1 MHSSA
6 NPADP
11 PHAIRDD
18 VGDANAVN
26 DVNDVDDVDVNDV
39 NDASDADKVE
49 SVEDNNAARVAGES
63 LRIEVRG
70 LLDGKGKGG
79 IDESRAKQLRKR
91 WQQFQDE
98 HGDDASL
105 GKLFAQLRERVH
117 AQVDK
122 RESQHQKAV
131 DALAELK
138 KCVAPD
144 GDVARARE
152 LEKIVVNALN
162 QMPGLSLPRRSKIV
176 DALESL
182 QPKLRTISA
191 RQKRSDISARKK
203 LIDEIRALV
212 KPNKSDGK
220 SDNKSYG
227 KSDGKSD
234 NKSDNKSAN
243 KSDNKSGNK
252 SDIKPAQIVQ
262 RIKQARDTWREWDK
276 KGQSAGKKLF
286 DEFNQACNEAYKPCR
301 KHFADEKKHR
311 RANAVAREQVCAALE
326 KAHEQI
332 DWRAADWKAVQKTF
346 HNYLKQ
352 WRNCGATDAKTRK
365 TLQARFDAVAEK
377 FTEPMARERRR
388 NLKMREGLIEQVVAL
403 GQSDD
408 ARAAFAKVQALQKQW
423 KPSVTGARNVEQ
435 KLWKRFSAVCDE
447 VYALR
452 NKANKEFKK
461 GLNENLTAREALC
474 AEIEKSCGAS
484 ERPDLSAQLAQWQTK
499 WQALGE
505 PPKAAREK
513 VNDRYKKAVALA
525 KQTLA
530 ADQAAN
536 ATKLRA
542 TLLAQ
547 STLCAQ
553 LESAALENAKG
564 ADALVKKTLTQWAK
578 AKATLPPELAQAMHQ
593 RRELALRAVGVVVG
607 EVGVDDA
614 GKGDVVADGKS
625 AATGKGDVVVDGKS
639 DAAGKGDVVVDGK
652 SVATDKGDVVVD
664 GKSVA
669 TDKGDV
675 VADGK
680 SAVAGKG
687 DVAGDDKSDTTDKG
701 DVVDGGKGAA
711 AGKGDVAGDDKS
723 DTTDKSAAAGKGDVA
738 GDDKGDTADKGGVV
752 ADDKGDATDKDDI
765 AVADKSAASGKSKV
779 AVAKKVAR
787 GKGGVAANIEKV
799 TDDERAAAVAQL
811 RDSLAGNLARV
822 YEELLRL
829 EILCEVDSPAEFAPQ
844 RMALQV
850 ARLSAALGKAA
861 DSDKNAD
868 ELIGAIAIV
877 GAIEPAAQGGVAK
890 RLGRCVKALDK
901 AGGK

>member
-26 DVNDVDDVDVNDV
+26 DVNDVDVNDVDVNDV

-49 SVEDNNAARVAGES
+49 SVEDDNAARAAGES
-63 LRIEVRG
+63 LRVDVRG
-70 LLDGKGKGG
+70 LLDGKGG

-105 GKLFAQLRERVH
+105 DKLFAQLRERIH

-220 SDNKSYG
+220 SDSKSDNKSA
-227 KSDGKSD
+227 GKSD
-234 NKSDNKSAN
+234 NKSDK
-243 KSDNKSGNK
+243 KSGNK

-311 RANAVAREQVCAALE
+311 RANALAREQVCAALE

-346 HNYLKQ
+346 HSYLKQ

-408 ARAAFAKVQALQKQW
+408 ARAAFAKVQALQRQW

-474 AEIEKSCGAS
+474 AEIEKACGAS
-484 ERPDLSAQLAQWQTK
+484 ERPDLSAQLAQWQSK

-513 VNDRYKKAVALA
+513 IDDRYKKAVALA

-542 TLLAQ
+542 TLLTQ

-607 EVGVDDA
+607 EVGA
-614 GKGDVVADGKS
+614 
-625 AATGKGDVVVDGKS
+625 
-639 DAAGKGDVVVDGK
+639 
-652 SVATDKGDVVVD
+652 
-664 GKSVA
+664 
-669 TDKGDV
+669 
-675 VADGK
+675 
-680 SAVAGKG
+680 
-687 DVAGDDKSDTTDKG
+687 DDKSDTTDKG
-701 DVVDGGKGAA
+701 DVATDGKSAA
-711 AGKGDVAGDDKS
+711 ADKGDVAGDDKGDSADKGDVVVDGKS
-723 DTTDKSAAAGKGDVA
+723 DSTDKGDVATDGKSAAAGKGDVA

>member
-18 VGDANAVN
+18 VGDTNA
-26 DVNDVDDVDVNDV
+26 VNDV
-39 NDASDADKVE
+39 NDASDVDKVE
-49 SVEDNNAARVAGES
+49 SSEDNNAAHTAGES

-98 HGDDASL
+98 HGFDASL
-105 GKLFAQLRERVH
+105 DKLFAQLRERVH

-176 DALESL
+176 EALESL

-220 SDNKSYG
+220 SDS
-227 KSDGKSD
+227 
-234 NKSDNKSAN
+234 KSDNKSAGKSDN

-311 RANAVAREQVCAALE
+311 RANAVAREQVCVALE

-346 HNYLKQ
+346 HSYLKQ

-408 ARAAFAKVQALQKQW
+408 ARAAFAKVQALQRQW

-474 AEIEKSCGAS
+474 AEIEKACGAS

-513 VNDRYKKAVALA
+513 IDDRYKKAVALA

-542 TLLAQ
+542 TLLTQ

-607 EVGVDDA
+607 EVGADDA
-614 GKGDVVADGKS
+614 GKD
-625 AATGKGDVVVDGKS
+625 DVVVDGK
-639 DAAGKGDVVVDGK
+639 GG
-652 SVATDKGDVVVD
+652 
-664 GKSVA
+664 A

-680 SAVAGKG
+680 SDAAGKGDVAGDDKGDTAGKGDVATDGKSVAAGKG

-701 DVVDGGKGAA
+701 DVATDG
-711 AGKGDVAGDDKS
+711 
-723 DTTDKSAAAGKGDVA
+723 KSAAAGKGDVA
-738 GDDKGDTADKGGVV
+738 GDDKGDTAGKGDVV
-752 ADDKGDATDKDDI
+752 ADDKSDAADKSDI
-765 AVADKSAASGKSKV
+765 AAADKSAASGKSKV
-779 AVAKKVAR
+779 AAAKKVAR
-787 GKGGVAANIEKV
+787 GKGGVAASIEKV

-861 DSDKNAD
+861 AGDKNAD
-868 ELIGAIAIV
+868 ELIGAIASI
-877 GAIEPAAQGGVAK
+877 GAIESAAQGGVAK

-901 AGGK
+901 AGG

>member
-26 DVNDVDDVDVNDV
+26 DVND
-39 NDASDADKVE
+39 ASDATEVE
-49 SVEDNNAARVAGES
+49 SVENDNAARAAGEA
-63 LRIEVRG
+63 LRVEVRG

-98 HGDDASL
+98 HGFDASL

-138 KCVAPD
+138 KCVVPD

-220 SDNKSYG
+220 SD
-227 KSDGKSD
+227 KSDKKSD
-234 NKSDNKSAN
+234 
-243 KSDNKSGNK
+243 NK
-252 SDIKPAQIVQ
+252 SDIKPAQIVK
-262 RIKQARDTWREWDK
+262 RIQQARDTWREWDK

-311 RANAVAREQVCAALE
+311 RANAVAREQVCVALE

-346 HNYLKQ
+346 HSYLKQ

-408 ARAAFAKVQALQKQW
+408 ARAAFAKVQALQRQW

-474 AEIEKSCGAS
+474 AEIEKACGAS

-513 VNDRYKKAVALA
+513 IDDRYKKAVALA
-525 KQTLA
+525 KQTA
-530 ADQAAN
+530 ARDQAAN

-607 EVGVDDA
+607 EVGADD
-614 GKGDVVADGKS
+614 
-625 AATGKGDVVVDGKS
+625 
-639 DAAGKGDVVVDGK
+639 AGKGDVVVDGK
-652 SVATDKGDVVVD
+652 GD
-664 GKSVA
+664 A
-669 TDKGDV
+669 
-675 VADGK
+675 
-680 SAVAGKG
+680 
-687 DVAGDDKSDTTDKG
+687 TDKG

-711 AGKGDVAGDDKS
+711 AGKGDVAGDDKGDTTDKGDVATDGKSVAAGKGDVAGDDKS
-723 DTTDKSAAAGKGDVA
+723 DTTDKGDVATDGKSAAAGKGDVA

-752 ADDKGDATDKDDI
+752 ADDKSDATDKGDV
-765 AVADKSAASGKSKV
+765 ATADKSVASGKSKV
-779 AVAKKVAR
+779 AAAKKVAR
-787 GKGGVAANIEKV
+787 SKGGVAASIEKV

-811 RDSLAGNLARV
+811 RASLAGNLARV

-861 DSDKNAD
+861 AGDKNAD

-877 GAIEPAAQGGVAK
+877 GAIESAAQGGVAK

-901 AGGK
+901 AGG